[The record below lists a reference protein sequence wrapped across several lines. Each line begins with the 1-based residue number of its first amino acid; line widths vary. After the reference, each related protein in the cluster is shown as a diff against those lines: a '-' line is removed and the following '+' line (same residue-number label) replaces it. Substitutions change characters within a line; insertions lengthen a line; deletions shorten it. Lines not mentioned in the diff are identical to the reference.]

1 MILLSF
7 ETLLLFLGLAVVLGG
22 VGGYFIRRAEKRL
35 KVPKGFELRRLG
47 ELDLTDVF
55 NSIEMVRKI
64 VSETGLKVYDLNTVQ
79 FSLNSMANL
88 LSAFNKKQDIANG
101 LMLKSFPKAMEEQ
114 GKMTNDFYSS
124 VQGQLSDLKKMV
136 SKALKVRAESSKKGK
151 KK

>member
-22 VGGYFIRRAEKRL
+22 VGGYYIRRAEKRV
-35 KVPKGFELRRLG
+35 KSGSIP
-47 ELDLTDVF
+47 LDSVYDSLE
-55 NSIEMVRKI
+55 SIRVGVRNVNLI
-64 VSETGLKVYDLNTVQ
+64 VASTGLKVEGIKTIMRIQEKIIDL
-79 FSLNSMANL
+79 LNAMI
-88 LSAFNKKQDIANG
+88 KKQDVANG
-101 LMLKSFPKAMEEQ
+101 LMLKSFPKAMGEQ